1 MPIALHALVAAALAV
16 PAAPVAA
23 TTPRDCAGDFTAR
36 SRADLAKIAV
46 LDPGP
51 LARGMP
57 ALADVRLASAEG
69 TVDSAARP
77 YRSIASGRHADAR
90 VLGLPG
96 GGAGARHAA
105 PGAGRPDEKDLAAFH
120 AAGLATTAAGR
131 STAYATWDDAYR
143 CGRTGA
149 LTRAVTMLSG
159 LSVLDGAIN
168 AGGRPTSLLRIG
180 PTGSVQSATDL
191 VDLRNGRV
199 GVRSGAAVALGDLSL
214 FHGTPQEISIKV
226 VNQPALE
233 VVAGSRPGETG
244 VDYRPAVLRITTA
257 GRPAQVLKDPG
268 ASVSLGLLSG
278 VRQGPPAALEVRVTL
293 GEARENQRGR
303 QVSAEAPTLRI
314 EVKLGMSHLLDVAL
328 GQLSVTACAPD
339 AADRPQKPGPRQ
351 PTPLPDQPDDTDTD
365 TGTDD
370 GTDTD
375 VDVDTSPSASSSASA
390 PADDVPV
397 PAAVPSDSGNPSSG
411 TGGSTLALTGADV
424 TVIGFAGAGLIL
436 AGLLSLLLTRRR
448 ATRD

>member
-36 SRADLAKIAV
+36 SRADLAKITV

-90 VLGLPG
+90 ILGLPG

-105 PGAGRPDEKDLAAFH
+105 PGPGGPDEKNLVAFH

-143 CGRTGA
+143 CGKTGA
-149 LTRAVTMLSG
+149 LTRAATMLSG
-159 LSVLDGAIN
+159 LSVLDGAVN
-168 AGGRPTSLLRIG
+168 VGGRPTSLLRIG
-180 PTGSVQSATDL
+180 PTGSAQSATDL
-191 VDLRNGRV
+191 VDLRHGRV
-199 GVRSGAAVALGDLSL
+199 GVRSGAGVSLGDLSL
-214 FHGTPQEISIKV
+214 FPGTPQEISIKV
-226 VNQPALE
+226 VNQPTLE
-233 VVAGSRPGETG
+233 VVAGSRPGETD
-244 VDYRPAVLRITTA
+244 VNYRPAVLRITTA
-257 GRPAQVLKDPG
+257 GRPVQVLKDAG
-268 ASVSLGLLSG
+268 AAVSLGLLTG
-278 VRQGPPAALEVRVTL
+278 TAQGPPAALEVRFTL
-293 GEARENQRGR
+293 GEVRDGQRGR
-303 QVSAEAPTLRI
+303 QVSAEASTVRV

-328 GQLSVTACAPD
+328 GSLSVVACAPVATD
-339 AADRPQKPGPRQ
+339 HPQQPGPLR
-351 PTPLPDQPDDTDTD
+351 PSPLPDYPDDV
-365 TGTDD
+365 
-370 GTDTD
+370 DTD
-375 VDVDTSPSASSSASA
+375 VGSSPSASPDVDHSPSAS
-390 PADDVPV
+390 PDTSTPIDDVPV
-397 PAAVPSDSGNPSSG
+397 AVPSASDDIPGG
-411 TGGSTLALTGADV
+411 TGGSGLALTGTDV
-424 TVIGFAGAGLIL
+424 TVFGFAGAGLIL

-448 ATRD
+448 PTRD